1 MVTAIALQ
9 LPEAIESKNIDAK
22 NSIHILPIIY
32 IIYSVTIN
40 YPLTCKGVTSA
51 IMIDEIGIA
60 IPNNKPN
67 RNLKTNN

>member
-9 LPEAIESKNIDAK
+9 LPEAIESKNMDAK
-22 NSIHILPIIY
+22 NNIHILPIIY
-32 IIYSVTIN
+32 IIYNVTIN
-40 YPLTCKGVTSA
+40 YPLTCKGDTSA